1 MQLAIDAPEGRGRA
15 AGSGLTAEERGD
27 GRPILFVHGLT
38 FDHRLLCE
46 TTESVFAT
54 RRARRLYVDLPGH
67 GLTPAAPRYAS
78 AEGIVEALASFV
90 DHACAAPPVVVGHSY
105 GGYLAL
111 GLASVR
117 KLAGLVLV
125 TPVVEPD
132 PARRTVAPRRV
143 VRGAPLT
150 FSSTEAERST
160 FEEIAVL
167 QSPSTLA
174 AYQRLVHPA
183 SERTDR
189 EALDAIRARYVL
201 PWPVVSRLDPQLPT
215 LVVCGRDDHWV
226 GYEDALPL
234 VRALP
239 RAELEVL
246 PDAGQLLP
254 IEAGERWRTALGRFL
269 DGVD

>member
-1 MQLAIDAPEGRGRA
+1 MQLA
-15 AGSGLTAEERGD
+15 TEERGD
-27 GRPILFVHGLT
+27 GRPVLFIHGLT
-38 FDHRLLCE
+38 FDHHLLLE
-46 TTESVFAT
+46 TSEPVFAS

-67 GLTPAAPRYAS
+67 GLTPPDPRCGS
-78 AEGIVEALASFV
+78 AEALVEVLASFV
-90 DHACAAPPVVVGHSY
+90 DHACTSPPIVVGHSY

-117 KLAGLVLV
+117 QLAGLVLV

-143 VRGAPLT
+143 VRPAPLH
-150 FSSTEAERST
+150 FSTSGEERET
-160 FEEIAVL
+160 YEEIAVL
-167 QSPSTLA
+167 QTPSTLA

-189 EALDAIRARYVL
+189 QALEAIRTRYVL
-201 PWPVVSRLDPQLPT
+201 PWAVVSRLDVQLPT
-215 LVVCGRDDHWV
+215 LVVCGRDDHWA
-226 GYEDALPL
+226 GYEDALPI

-239 RAELEVL
+239 HAELEVL

-254 IEAGERWRTALGRFL
+254 IEAGERWRFALGRF
-269 DGVD
+269 VDATAGS